1 MNEINE
7 EIKLTLNLMQTDID
21 DDAAHG
27 ELQGHLYSLLEMKRN
42 ELQKRLTERSWSD
55 PVTHDEA
62 KPLTTADLLLGGWWC
77 ADTSND
83 ALEAFLSLG
92 LKTEG
97 GVPWDGSFY
106 GCFLYELGSNLLD
119 RGFRHH
125 TDNLKQIERIG
136 NEFYWSE
143 NEAPK

>member
-7 EIKLTLNLMQTDID
+7 EIKLTLNLMQTDI

-97 GVPWDGSFY
+97 DVPWNGSFY
-106 GCFLYELGSNLLD
+106 GCFLHELGSNLLD

-125 TDNLKQIERIG
+125 TDDLKQIERIG